1 MTTSKGIRAKDYPSQ
16 FSSVADAINL
26 ESKIVIG
33 VSYEIQSQIL
43 YEKKRGGIARISG
56 LLIFSLLLILLSS
69 CRQTILLPLPDP
81 DADNGEIA
89 SGIKI
94 NVEGTEITATINEE
108 GKAVL
113 DLSQAVSEKEEIAT
127 IKDENG
133 DTIYDVNYPDNT
145 KDGYT
150 YDSTNNTLTIDN
162 IDDLSGGL
170 SITAEKVKVLLYD
183 AALTIDGRNYE
194 CPDLKNVDP
203 KGKYSKP
210 SEAWNA
216 AKGEASSFTQGV
228 YILLNSDI
236 EEDSLSFT
244 TSNENTTIDLN
255 KHSWSKATPSS
266 DNRNRIISPT
276 ISAGQTVNII
286 NGVIRDGALLRD
298 DNIGAA
304 VYVRNENNG
313 STSDVSSHGIMNIFG
328 VKFLDNTAEGGG
340 AICINGAIELNIFN
354 SEFTNN
360 KTTHVL
366 QDDETGTGAAI
377 YIWDDEDSGEIVNL
391 YDCSF
396 SGNKG
401 YGLISMETG
410 KKAGID
416 AILNIYGGSFVGNS
430 LNNYPLLGIQSF
442 NIHGGNFLDETL
454 SNDKGNNNS
463 ISISGGIIGTLD
475 INGSTNTLTLNGGSF
490 GILEVDSSTSSTLVS
505 ATLPNAAKVEY
516 IEYSTGEGAEAK
528 QVNINSPFN
537 IDSDGDAVYKYETGF
552 DDSDEDKVFNNSEY
566 NPTIKEF
573 NVFLPS
579 SEVPQPQL
587 PCWL

>member
-1 MTTSKGIRAKDYPSQ
+1 M
-16 FSSVADAINL
+16 
-26 ESKIVIG
+26 
-33 VSYEIQSQIL
+33 
-43 YEKKRGGIARISG
+43 
-56 LLIFSLLLILLSS
+56 
-69 CRQTILLPLPDP
+69 
-81 DADNGEIA
+81 
-89 SGIKI
+89 
-94 NVEGTEITATINEE
+94 
-108 GKAVL
+108 
-113 DLSQAVSEKEEIAT
+113 
-127 IKDENG
+127 
-133 DTIYDVNYPDNT
+133 
-145 KDGYT
+145 
-150 YDSTNNTLTIDN
+150 
-162 IDDLSGGL
+162 
-170 SITAEKVKVLLYD
+170 
-183 AALTIDGRNYE
+183 
-194 CPDLKNVDP
+194 
-203 KGKYSKP
+203 
-210 SEAWNA
+210 
-216 AKGEASSFTQGV
+216 
-228 YILLNSDI
+228 
-236 EEDSLSFT
+236 
-244 TSNENTTIDLN
+244 
-255 KHSWSKATPSS
+255 
-266 DNRNRIISPT
+266 
-276 ISAGQTVNII
+276 
-286 NGVIRDGALLRD
+286 RD

-475 INGSTNTLTLNGGSF
+475 INGSNTLTLSGGSV
-490 GILEVDSSTSSTLVS
+490 GTLDVESSTSPTLVS

-516 IEYSTGEGAEAK
+516 VEYKVGDDTTK
-528 QVNINSPFN
+528 ININSPFN
-537 IDSDGDAVYKYETGF
+537 ITESGIVYSYDDKFDSSE
-552 DDSDEDKVFNNSEY
+552 ENVFNNSEY
-566 NPTIKEF
+566 NPAIKEF

-579 SEVPQPQL
+579 SEVDSIENITVHLAGGDTIELTKVADSNPVRFEK
-587 PCWL
+587 

>member
-1 MTTSKGIRAKDYPSQ
+1 M
-16 FSSVADAINL
+16 
-26 ESKIVIG
+26 
-33 VSYEIQSQIL
+33 
-43 YEKKRGGIARISG
+43 GIARITG

-69 CRQTILLPLPDP
+69 CRQTVLLPLPDP
-81 DADNGEIA
+81 DAGNGEIA
-89 SGIKI
+89 SGITI
-94 NVEGTEITATINEE
+94 DVEGTEITATINEE

-113 DLSQAVSEKEEIAT
+113 DLSSAVSEKEEVAI
-127 IKDENG
+127 IKDETG
-133 DTIYDVNYPDNT
+133 KTIYDVNYPDNT

-183 AALTIDGRNYE
+183 AALTINGRKYSATLSN
-194 CPDLKNVDP
+194 PI
-203 KGKYSKP
+203 GKYSKP
-210 SEAWNA
+210 LEAYAAVSEHTFSN
-216 AKGEASSFTQGV
+216 GI
-228 YILLNSDI
+228 YIQLQSDI
-236 EEDSLSFT
+236 EEDSLTFT

-286 NGVIRDGALLRD
+286 NGVIRDGALLRN

-340 AICINGAIELNIFN
+340 AICINGAIELNIFD

-377 YIWDDEDSGEIVNL
+377 YIWDAGDPGEIVNL

-410 KKAGID
+410 KPKIKVD
-416 AILNIYGGSFVGNS
+416 TIVNIYGGSFVGNT
-430 LNNYPLLGIQSF
+430 LNNYPLLGMQSF
-442 NIHGGNFLDETL
+442 NIYGGNFSKEIL
-454 SNDKGNNNS
+454 SNDTGNSNP
-463 ISISGGIIGTLD
+463 ISINGGIIGTLD
-475 INGSTNTLTLNGGSF
+475 INGSTNALTLYGGSVGF
-490 GILEVDSSTSSTLVS
+490 LTGNHSGDSSKELVT
-505 ATLPNAAKVEY
+505 ATLPNAAQVEY
-516 IEYSTGEGAEAK
+516 IEYSIDGGTGPNY
-528 QVNINSPFN
+528 VNINSPFN
-537 IDSDGDAVYKYETGF
+537 ITESGVVYSYDAKFDSSE
-552 DDSDEDKVFNNSEY
+552 ENVFNNSEY
-566 NPTIKEF
+566 NPAIKEF

-579 SEVPQPQL
+579 SEANTINSITVHLAGGDTVELTKVADSNPVRFEKQ
-587 PCWL
+587 

>member
-1 MTTSKGIRAKDYPSQ
+1 M
-16 FSSVADAINL
+16 
-26 ESKIVIG
+26 
-33 VSYEIQSQIL
+33 
-43 YEKKRGGIARISG
+43 
-56 LLIFSLLLILLSS
+56 
-69 CRQTILLPLPDP
+69 
-81 DADNGEIA
+81 
-89 SGIKI
+89 
-94 NVEGTEITATINEE
+94 
-108 GKAVL
+108 
-113 DLSQAVSEKEEIAT
+113 
-127 IKDENG
+127 
-133 DTIYDVNYPDNT
+133 
-145 KDGYT
+145 
-150 YDSTNNTLTIDN
+150 
-162 IDDLSGGL
+162 
-170 SITAEKVKVLLYD
+170 
-183 AALTIDGRNYE
+183 
-194 CPDLKNVDP
+194 
-203 KGKYSKP
+203 
-210 SEAWNA
+210 
-216 AKGEASSFTQGV
+216 
-228 YILLNSDI
+228 
-236 EEDSLSFT
+236 
-244 TSNENTTIDLN
+244 
-255 KHSWSKATPSS
+255 
-266 DNRNRIISPT
+266 
-276 ISAGQTVNII
+276 
-286 NGVIRDGALLRD
+286 RD

-579 SEVPQPQL
+579 SEVDSISSIKVHIAEGDPVELTKVEGSNPVKFE
-587 PCWL
+587 